1 MTDITLD
8 LPLPPSVNKT
18 RRINW
23 ASYGDYKRWQANADK
38 TLMFHKQNKQH
49 PITGAFEITI
59 EIDYDTLRADPGN
72 ILKALEDYC
81 VSRKFVP
88 DDRKRFLKGI
98 CIKFV
103 DHLPDGCRVT
113 LRPISSG

>member
-18 RRINW
+18 RRVNW
-23 ASYGDYKRWQANADK
+23 AGYRGYKSWMKNADAN
-38 TLMFHKQNKQH
+38 LMMRHQNKQH
-49 PITGAFEITI
+49 SIIAPYRITI
-59 EIDYDTLRADPGN
+59 EVDYSKLQSDLDN
-72 ILKALEDYC
+72 IVKALIDYC
-81 VSRKFVP
+81 VSRAFVP

-98 CIKFV
+98 AVEFV